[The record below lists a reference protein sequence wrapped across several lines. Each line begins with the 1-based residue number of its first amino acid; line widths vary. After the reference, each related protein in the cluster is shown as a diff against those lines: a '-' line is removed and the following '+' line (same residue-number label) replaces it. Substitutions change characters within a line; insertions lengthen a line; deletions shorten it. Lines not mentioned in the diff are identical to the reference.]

1 MGYLKIHCG
10 NCGGSWEIYPRDD
23 WKADKSRQCPHCFSS
38 VDAQTWDKRVLHAFA
53 AALDANAELY
63 KHHTGYE
70 APLFEF
76 DIITR

>member
-10 NCGGSWEIYPRDD
+10 NCGGSWEIYQRD

-38 VDAQTWDKRVLHAFA
+38 VDAQIWAKLVLPAFA

-63 KHHTGYE
+63 KHHHSGYG